1 MLHELSWT
9 IAKFLSENSKVKE
22 IRAENE
28 ARYFLTKTGGYTSV
42 FLTFEVFVTPVYK
55 N

>member
-9 IAKFLSENSKVKE
+9 IANFLSENSKVKE
-22 IRAENE
+22 IRAENQ
-28 ARYFLTKTGGYTSV
+28 ARYFLIKTWCYTSI
-42 FLTFEVFVTPVYK
+42 FWTSKKSATLVYK